1 MTYSDMDTPDGAST
15 ARPENDP
22 ADAHRAAAQ
31 RDPRRYPVG
40 YLAGDPG
47 TGALAPTV
55 WFTTMEELAAFLV
68 DTEIALLQF
77 DDGDA
82 ARIASALRH
91 EIGATRDPRR
101 LDPVRL
107 SAAFE
112 GWCQILWVGT
122 FADLCTRGGDVQK
135 HLRLAFRNDVR
146 LGEHAGPIA
155 DEEMD
160 DFVEWLQN
168 A

>member
-1 MTYSDMDTPDGAST
+1 MTYTEMDTSDQAST
-15 ARPENDP
+15 ARPESDP
-22 ADAHRAAAQ
+22 ADAHRAAAL
-31 RDPRRYPVG
+31 RDPRRYPIG

-47 TGALAPTV
+47 TGALAPIV
-55 WFTTMEELAAFLV
+55 WFATMEDLISFLC

-77 DDGDA
+77 DDGDR
-82 ARIASALRH
+82 ARIASTLER
-91 EIGATRDPRR
+91 EIGVTRDPRR
-101 LDPVRL
+101 LDPSRL

-112 GWCQILWVGT
+112 GWCEILWIGT

-155 DEEMD
+155 DDEID

>member
-1 MTYSDMDTPDGAST
+1 MTYTDMDMTDRSST
-15 ARPENDP
+15 ERPEHDL
-22 ADAHRAAAQ
+22 ADAHRAAAL

-47 TGALAPTV
+47 TGALAPMV
-55 WFTTMEELAAFLV
+55 WFATMDDLIDFLL

-77 DDGDA
+77 DERDT
-82 ARIASALRH
+82 ARIASALGH

-101 LDPVRL
+101 LDPGRL

-112 GWCQILWVGT
+112 GWCQILWLGT
-122 FADLCTRGGDVQK
+122 FADLCTRGGDVPK
-135 HLRLAFRNDVR
+135 HLRLAFRNDTR
-146 LGEHAGPIA
+146 LGEHAGPIG
-155 DEEMD
+155 DDEMD

>member
-1 MTYSDMDTPDGAST
+1 MTFTDMDMTDPPAT
-15 ARPENDP
+15 ARPDLDP
-22 ADAHRAAAQ
+22 ADAHRAAAL
-31 RDPRRYPVG
+31 RDPRRHPIG

-55 WFTTMEELAAFLV
+55 WFATVEDLIAFLL
-68 DTEIALLQF
+68 DTEIALLRF
-77 DDGDA
+77 DECDTT
-82 ARIASALRH
+82 RIAGALRH

-101 LDPVRL
+101 LDPGRL

-122 FADLCTRGGDVQK
+122 FADLCTRGGDVPK
-135 HLRLAFRNDVR
+135 HLRLAFRSDTR

-155 DEEMD
+155 DDEMD